1 MVEEGEEYL
10 SKFSEQVRV
19 RIHGRIA
26 RIEVLSDDIEKVL
39 KERKEVVKKLKRIGF
54 SHVSIDLEGYREGS
68 MNVLK

>member
-1 MVEEGEEYL
+1 MEEGEEYL

-26 RIEVLSDDIEKVL
+26 RIEVLSDDIKKVL
-39 KERKEVVKKLKRIGF
+39 KERKEVVKKLKEIGF